1 MKNTAR
7 SGCRFRQLG
16 LAGSYILGLTPRH
29 LDANLPRQHPRLAT
43 WSMLLEQGLDNGNLI
58 VALAALDGIEAAE
71 REIERQPARDKERLS
86 AVLRHDTDGGNVNRP
101 DSAG

>member
-7 SGCRFRQLG
+7 SGCQFRQLG

-29 LDANLPRQHPRLAT
+29 LDANLPRQHPRLAA

-58 VALAALDGIEAAE
+58 VALAALDGIEAEE
-71 REIERQPARDKERLS
+71 REIERQPAQDKERLS
-86 AVLRHDTDGGNVNRP
+86 PVLRHDTDGGNVNRP

>member
-1 MKNTAR
+1 
-7 SGCRFRQLG
+7 
-16 LAGSYILGLTPRH
+16 
-29 LDANLPRQHPRLAT
+29 
-43 WSMLLEQGLDNGNLI
+43 MLLEQGLDNGILI

-71 REIERQPARDKERLS
+71 REIERQPAQDKERLS

>member
-1 MKNTAR
+1 MKNTAC

-29 LDANLPRQHPRLAT
+29 LDAALPRQHPRLAT

-71 REIERQPARDKERLS
+71 REIERQPAWARND
-86 AVLRHDTDGGNVNRP
+86 
-101 DSAG
+101 

>member
-1 MKNTAR
+1 
-7 SGCRFRQLG
+7 
-16 LAGSYILGLTPRH
+16 
-29 LDANLPRQHPRLAT
+29 
-43 WSMLLEQGLDNGNLI
+43 MLLEQGLDNSNLI

-86 AVLRHDTDGGNVNRP
+86 AVLRRDTDGGNVNRP

>member
-1 MKNTAR
+1 MPSAPPASPLGDLVHAAR
-7 SGCRFRQLG
+7 TGPGQR
-16 LAGSYILGLTPRH
+16 Y
-29 LDANLPRQHPRLAT
+29 
-43 WSMLLEQGLDNGNLI
+43 LI

-71 REIERQPARDKERLS
+71 REIERQPAQDKERLS